1 MNPIEMAFSK
11 LKAHLRHIEP
21 QNFADVFDAIA
32 QICDLSLPEECWKV
46 SVRRHCSAAHS
57 G

>member
-1 MNPIEMAFSK
+1 MAFTK

-21 QNFADVFDAIA
+21 QNLTEMFDAIA
-32 QICDLSLPEECWKV
+32 QFCDLFSPDECWNYIKAAGYV
-46 SVRRHCSAAHS
+46 S

>member
-1 MNPIEMAFSK
+1 MAFSK